1 MTTLIPLFSLAD
13 PTAFLQGA
21 RVPLVQPSDPSKRWE
36 CINGTLYEQMGC
48 SFEAAVEYDEAAD
61 QDAPSRAA
69 IRVLALDP
77 SDPDVARHC
86 DRRIAEALSIKEA
99 KPWAFQSSSLIVIDG
114 HVALAVAFDIHIRL
128 WSPAQIHGAAAGV
141 WPADCIPTARAA
153 LVLALYGRT
162 P

>member
-1 MTTLIPLFSLAD
+1 MTTLIPLSSLAD

-86 DRRIAEALSIKEA
+86 DRRIAEHGVGHPCYMAILQVVGHAWDLSSWSDAPSRKFTREVQAL
-99 KPWAFQSSSLIVIDG
+99 DG
-114 HVALAVAFDIHIRL
+114 IPCTPEH
-128 WSPAQIHGAAAGV
+128 
-141 WPADCIPTARAA
+141 IPTARAA
-153 LVLALYGRT
+153 LVLALYGTT